1 MEITIGDF
9 TSVSDVEKSR
19 YQLLN
24 KLKYCEMEFNQSRLY
39 PTYQMLINIY
49 RQLADIISRHNKIFN
64 KEYTDALNEEEM
76 ADKQKLINDEIEKS
90 FELMHWAFSH
100 INKNLETGRAI
111 YDFVDES
118 INIESIGI
126 DTRYNKEGYFV
137 VPDNRGRMLKII
149 KYERNLYKILKTREV
164 GNYEFN
170 IILIPKNIV
179 RNYIISDDI
188 LNQIIYYLDTELSFP
203 FSQTILPV
211 AKRKFLNFLESRLI
225 S

>member
-9 TSVSDVEKSR
+9 TSVSDLEKSR
-19 YQLLN
+19 YLLLN
-24 KLKYCEMEFNQSRLY
+24 KFKFCEMEFNQSRLY
-39 PTYQMLINIY
+39 PTYQMLINIHQ
-49 RQLADIISRHNKIFN
+49 QLVDIMNNHSKIYN
-64 KEYTDALNEEEM
+64 KEYTDALSEEET
-76 ADKQKLINDEIEKS
+76 AEKQKIINDEIEKS

-100 INKNLETGRAI
+100 LNKTLETGRAI

-126 DTRYNKEGYFV
+126 SSEHNKEGYFV
-137 VPDNRGRMLKII
+137 VPNNQGRILKVI
-149 KYERNLYKILKTREV
+149 KYEKNLYKILKTKEV

-170 IILIPKNIV
+170 IILIPKAVV
-179 RNYIISDDI
+179 RNYIISEDI

-211 AKRKFLNFLESRLI
+211 AKRKFLNFLETNSI
-225 S
+225 N

>member
-1 MEITIGDF
+1 MRDF
-9 TSVSDVEKSR
+9 TSVSDMEKSR

-24 KLKYCEMEFNQSRLY
+24 KFKLCEMEFNQSRLY

-49 RQLADIISRHNKIFN
+49 QQIVNVMNNHNKIFN

-76 ADKQKLINDEIEKS
+76 AEKQKLINDEIEKS

-100 INKNLETGRAI
+100 LNKTLETGRAI
-111 YDFVDES
+111 YDFVDEN
-118 INIESIGI
+118 INIESIGLNSEH
-126 DTRYNKEGYFV
+126 NKEGYFI

-149 KYERNLYKILKTREV
+149 KYEKNLYKILKTKEV

-170 IILIPKNIV
+170 IILIPKNVV

-211 AKRKFLNFLESRLI
+211 AKRKFLNFLESRSI
-225 S
+225 N